1 LGVIRGIAPVLDA
14 GDAASISSSGDECRG
29 GFGEARQP
37 AHTPV
42 TQRAVSLLIVERHV
56 DTAESMQLLLEA
68 LGYRV
73 LLAADATSALAI
85 VETTELD
92 AAFLAINLPD
102 LDGYA
107 LARRLRELG
116 RPRVLIA
123 LTGYGLDEDRRRAT
137 EAGFDDHVLKPASV
151 EQLENVLARFLATD
165 VR

>member
-1 LGVIRGIAPVLDA
+1 VS
-14 GDAASISSSGDECRG
+14 ASR
-29 GFGEARQP
+29 P
-37 AHTPV
+37 A
-42 TQRAVSLLIVERHV
+42 SLLLVEPHV
-56 DTAESMQLLLEA
+56 ETAESMQLLLEA

-73 LLAADATSALAI
+73 HLASDGATALTVA
-85 VETTELD
+85 ETTEVD
-92 AAFLAINLPD
+92 AAFLAISLPD

-123 LTGYGLDEDRRRAT
+123 LTGFGHADDRRRAID
-137 EAGFDDHVLKPASV
+137 AGFDDHVLKPATV

>member
-1 LGVIRGIAPVLDA
+1 
-14 GDAASISSSGDECRG
+14 
-29 GFGEARQP
+29 
-37 AHTPV
+37 V
-42 TQRAVSLLIVERHV
+42 TLRRSVSLLIVERHP

-73 LLAADATSALAI
+73 YLAGDAASALALAAS
-85 VETTELD
+85 TELD

-123 LTGYGLDEDRRRAT
+123 LTGYGHDEDRRRAAD
-137 EAGFDDHVLKPASV
+137 AGFDGHVLKPASV
-151 EQLENVLARFLATD
+151 EQLENVLARFLADD

>member
-1 LGVIRGIAPVLDA
+1 MG
-14 GDAASISSSGDECRG
+14 RG
-29 GFGEARQP
+29 GSTGARERAHAIVSASRP
-37 AHTPV
+37 A
-42 TQRAVSLLIVERHV
+42 SLLLVEPHV
-56 DTAESMQLLLEA
+56 ETAESMQLLLEA

-73 LLAADATSALAI
+73 HLASDGATALTVA
-85 VETTELD
+85 ETTEVD
-92 AAFLAINLPD
+92 AAFLAISLPD

-123 LTGYGLDEDRRRAT
+123 LTGFGHADDRRRAID
-137 EAGFDDHVLKPASV
+137 AGFDDHVLKPATV